1 MAPNNDSETFIA
13 AANGNEIIPG
23 FTKDAAG
30 DVTAAAATAA
40 SGVNSIRFTA
50 TAGEAL
56 VQFARTFET
65 SPMGSEAEIRKLLVE
80 FFRFGPVKAVLKEIS
95 FMKVSYEFP
104 IPNLVDAT
112 AFPVCRSA
120 FPPK

>member
-1 MAPNNDSETFIA
+1 MAPNNDSETFLA

-30 DVTAAAATAA
+30 DVTTASAATAA

-65 SPMGSEAEIRKLLVE
+65 FPMGSEAEIRKLLVE
-80 FFRFGPVKAVLKEIS
+80 FFRFGPVKAVLREIS
-95 FMKVSYEFP
+95 FMKVR
-104 IPNLVDAT
+104 L
-112 AFPVCRSA
+112 
-120 FPPK
+120 